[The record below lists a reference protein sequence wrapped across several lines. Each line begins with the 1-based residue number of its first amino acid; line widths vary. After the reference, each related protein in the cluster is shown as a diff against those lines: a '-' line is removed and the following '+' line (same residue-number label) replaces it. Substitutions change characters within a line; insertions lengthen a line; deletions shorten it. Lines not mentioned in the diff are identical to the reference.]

1 MVLGI
6 EVLKNLVLNMSFLII
21 VAQVLTKLKL
31 IRNILYKKS
40 IGEKKI
46 LKQFGLALI
55 FGAVSIISTY
65 LGVEVGGSIANM
77 RITGVLAAGIV
88 GGPVVGITTGII
100 AGVHR
105 YFYGFGELTSL
116 ACGISTILEGVFGVC
131 TAYFLK
137 ENRWRKDNLFLI
149 GIIAGAMQM
158 AIIASVAKPYEEAIE
173 VIKIIGLPMS
183 IFNAFGLVLFVS
195 TFNSIL
201 LEQDNAAAS
210 GMRIVMKISDKCL
223 TMLRKG
229 VYDKNNMEQVA
240 KVIISNTDF
249 AGAFIYS
256 NKGLVAY
263 ESPYFEYDI
272 KDLNIRPNLVD
283 WIFKNGKSYMLEKLK
298 PRDPFFGA
306 MKDFSLM
313 GAPLKKESE
322 IVGCLVILVRKH
334 KMSYRTDIDF
344 IEGLAKLFSTQ
355 LELSE
360 VARQKQLR
368 QKAEFQALQTQI
380 NPHFLFNA
388 LNTIVSFCREKPERA
403 RELLITLSTYFRKTL
418 NAGDYMI
425 DLTEELDHVKA
436 YLELEKARFEERL
449 EVYIDTKNMVD
460 CKVPIFILQPI
471 VENAV
476 KHGAMKRE
484 SGVVKLLMQKD
495 GENLVILVEDNGYG
509 IEKNIVSC
517 LYQGLLDN
525 NKVGMSNVHKR
536 LVSTYGRGY
545 GLRVKGTE
553 KGTRVSI
560 KIPIK
565 ERVQYESFNC

>member
-21 VAQVLTKLKL
+21 VAQVLTKFKIL
-31 IRNILYKKS
+31 RNILYKRS
-40 IGEKKI
+40 IGDKKI
-46 LKQFGLALI
+46 LKQFGLALV
-55 FGAVSIISTY
+55 FSAVSIISTY
-65 LGVEVGGSIANM
+65 MGVEVGGSIANM

-88 GGPVVGITTGII
+88 GGPFVGITTGII

-116 ACGISTILEGVFGVC
+116 ACCISTISEGIFGVC

-137 ENRWRKDNLFLI
+137 ENRWKKDNLFLT
-149 GIIAGAMQM
+149 GMLAGAMQM

-201 LEQDNAAAS
+201 LEQDNATAN
-210 GMRIVMKISDKCL
+210 GMRLVMKISDKCL

-229 VYDKNNMEQVA
+229 IYDKDNMEQVT
-240 KVIISNTDF
+240 KVIIDNTDF

-256 NKGLVAY
+256 NKEMVAY
-263 ESPYFEYDI
+263 ESPYFKYNTEDM
-272 KDLNIRPNLVD
+272 KTRPHLVN
-283 WIFKNGKSYMLEKLK
+283 WIFRNGKSYMLEKLK
-298 PRDPFFGA
+298 PKDPFFDA
-306 MKDFSLM
+306 MKDFSLI
-313 GAPLKKESE
+313 GAPLEKDDE
-322 IVGCLVILVRKH
+322 IVGCLVILVKKH

-360 VARQKQLR
+360 IARQKQLR

-388 LNTIVSFCREKPERA
+388 LNTIVAFCREKPDRA

-418 NAGDYMI
+418 NANDYMI
-425 DLTEELDHVKA
+425 DLAEEVEHVKA
-436 YLELEKARFEERL
+436 YLELEKARFDERL
-449 EVYIDTKNMVD
+449 DICVDTKDIVD

-484 SGVVKLLMQKD
+484 NGTVKLQMQREE
-495 GENLVILVEDNGYG
+495 ENLVILVEDNGYG
-509 IEKNIVSC
+509 IEKNIVTC

-536 LVSTYGRGY
+536 LVSTYGSGY

-553 KGTRVSI
+553 KGTRVFI

-565 ERVQYESFNC
+565 ERIQYESFNC